1 MTQCNLVDYV
11 SVVGEYVIGKHV
23 ILKYIMHYVPF
34 HCGLKTALLIQQNL
48 EKNRKFEKYE
58 HESLFYDKIKYLKFL

>member
-1 MTQCNLVDYV
+1 
-11 SVVGEYVIGKHV
+11 
-23 ILKYIMHYVPF
+23 MHYVPF